1 MPLLLILLRYWHP
14 FDNCKALLSA
24 ELMSSSLTVETVEVT
39 YTVVLEGEQDH
50 FPLMDA
56 HQI

>member
-1 MPLLLILLRYWHP
+1 MPLLLVLQRYWRP
-14 FDNCKALLSA
+14 FDNCWALLSA
-24 ELMSSSLTVETVEVT
+24 ELTPSSLTAETVKVT

-56 HQI
+56 QQI